1 MKNLTLKLN
10 VEKFAALF
18 NFGRKSTR
26 LEFTKAISLPAEF
39 CGPQHSV
46 VKLFG
51 AHIHGRNTENVFKR
65 REAVLIKNLE
75 NGQTCI
81 RYAMG
86 GGNLSLD
93 RFSFAIDY
101 DGMVELG
108 IRKEEKLNVVMKKAG
123 TFDLMKMYYSHPEVG
138 IRFSFRLSVVGV
150 VLALLQMVQQHFGL

>member
-1 MKNLTLKLN
+1 MKNVTLRLT
-10 VEKFAALF
+10 VDKFAALF
-18 NFGRKSTR
+18 NFCRKSTR
-26 LEFTKAISLPAEF
+26 LEFTKAIGLPAEF

-51 AHIHGRNTENVFKR
+51 AHIQGRNKENVFKR
-65 REAVLIKNLE
+65 REAVLIKNVE

-86 GGNLSLD
+86 GGNLPLD
-93 RFSFAIDY
+93 RFTFAIDY

-108 IRKEEKLNVVMKKAG
+108 VRKDEKINVVMKKAS

-150 VLALLQMVQQHFGL
+150 VLAVLQMIQQHFGL